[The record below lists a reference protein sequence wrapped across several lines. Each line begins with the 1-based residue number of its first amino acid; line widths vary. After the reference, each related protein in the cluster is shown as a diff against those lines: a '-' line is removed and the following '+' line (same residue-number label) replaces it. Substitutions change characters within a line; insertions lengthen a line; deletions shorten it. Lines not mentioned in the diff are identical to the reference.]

1 MHAQLEPQ
9 LQASI
14 YSRHDVI
21 TTPLII
27 GLLRPHPLLSFQL
40 FTYLVVLSYLY
51 IIPSNMP
58 WTEFKLND
66 GHKIPGV
73 GFGSSGHP
81 LERTADDINLAIEC
95 GFDHIDTAQSRS
107 PSLSHDISRYCVP
120 GNLG

>member
-1 MHAQLEPQ
+1 
-9 LQASI
+9 
-14 YSRHDVI
+14 
-21 TTPLII
+21 
-27 GLLRPHPLLSFQL
+27 
-40 FTYLVVLSYLY
+40 
-51 IIPSNMP
+51 MP

-107 PSLSHDISRYCVP
+107 PSLSHAMSRDEIYRKKRRES
-120 GNLG
+120 